1 MFNRC
6 SGWCLLSAP
15 PRYRAIRSTHTTL
28 LHTHPPFSTSF
39 WTCNAKLLQEYRV
52 VTANLWLP
60 FSHAACILFS
70 YSWLYTNASVHTYF
84 LSLLHHSVRR
94 TPTQLLHS
102 HLPFSTRFPLRRP
115 LHWLP
120 AFVLCNHCTVKST
133 PLTSNSVPTKS
144 TLYAHI
150 LLRLLRNRT
159 HIEHVIIRKL
169 PISFDIFL
177 AFLLLPVDGT
187 ADPR

>member
-1 MFNRC
+1 MLNF
-6 SGWCLLSAP
+6 
-15 PRYRAIRSTHTTL
+15 YRNTAWWLQIYDCPSHMLHAYSSLTHDYTQMQVSIL
-28 LHTHPPFSTSF
+28 TS
-39 WTCNAKLLQEYRV
+39 
-52 VTANLWLP
+52 
-60 FSHAACILFS
+60 S
-70 YSWLYTNASVHTYF
+70 
-84 LSLLHHSVRR
+84 SLLHHSVRR

-102 HLPFSTRFPLRRP
+102 LLPFSTRFPLRRP

-133 PLTSNSVPTKS
+133 PLTYNSVPTKS

-159 HIEHVIIRKL
+159 HIEHVIIPKL

-177 AFLLLPVDGT
+177 AFFLLPVDGT